1 MRHLILAAVLLMPA
15 VALAYDEPQC
25 PFSANRHLDLD
36 MAGVKT
42 VRFVVNSHD
51 LQVDG
56 SGSGKP
62 TVDGRACASSQ
73 DILDNLVVEQSKE
86 GGTLV
91 VELKDRRHGWSG
103 FGNHVAYLK
112 VKANVPGNV
121 PVAVDGGSGDVE
133 VRHVASLQASAGSG
147 DVEASDVRGDVQAN
161 VGSGDVK
168 LSHTG
173 HVEVSSVGSGDLTV
187 RDAAGVRIGT
197 VGSGDA
203 KLTDI
208 RGDVSVGTVG
218 SGDLDVD
225 GVKGNLTVRSHG
237 SGSIEHHDVSGKVD
251 VPRDDD

>member
-25 PFSANRHLDLD
+25 RFGADRHLDLD
-36 MAGVKT
+36 MGGVHR

-56 SGSGKP
+56 SGSGKS

-73 DILDNLVVEQSKE
+73 DIVDSLVVEQEKE
-86 GGTLV
+86 GDTLV
-91 VELKDRRHGWSG
+91 VELKDKRHGWSG
-103 FGNHVAYLK
+103 FGNSYAYLK
-112 VKANVPGNV
+112 VKASIPGNL
-121 PVAVDGGSGDVE
+121 PVVVEGGSGDVE
-133 VRHVASLQASAGSG
+133 VRHVASLRASAGSG
-147 DVEASDVRGDVQAN
+147 DVEANDVRGEVQAN
-161 VGSGDVK
+161 VGSGDLK

-173 HVEVSSVGSGDLTV
+173 PVEVSSVGSGDLTV
-187 RDAAGVRIGT
+187 RDARGVRIGT

-208 RGDVSVGTVG
+208 QGDVNVGTVG
-218 SGDLDVD
+218 SGDLVVD

-237 SGSIEHHDVSGKVD
+237 SGDIEHHDVSGKVD